1 MKNFWKILA
10 ALMVVAL
17 PFVVAS
23 CGGDDDEDQIPTYT
37 YTWDLNGIDINKV
50 SEDQQVPV
58 INARNAVNQ
67 QIGAAYKAKGFTVD
81 TENKK
86 FTIQTE
92 TAVKTIDERVEETFL
107 ELKRTT
113 AFQAQASV
121 LPASATILIKRG
133 STTVINN
140 RSLSNN

>member
-23 CGGDDDEDQIPTYT
+23 CGDDDDEDKVPTYT
-37 YTWDLNGIDINKV
+37 YTWDLNGIDINKI

-58 INARNAVNQ
+58 INARNAVND
-67 QIGAAYKAKGFTVD
+67 QIAKAYTAKGFTVSKD
-81 TENKK
+81 DKK
-86 FTIQTE
+86 FTIQSE

-107 ELKRTT
+107 ELKRTD
-113 AFQAQASV
+113 AFQAQASI
-121 LPASATILIKRG
+121 LPSTATLIVKRG

-140 RSLSNN
+140 RSLANK